1 MRAVLKSRIVVVRRT
16 APIQL
21 DPETVA
27 YDCQQA
33 RWYFRIHGGVES
45 VASFERMTLGTVA
58 ETVTETAMTT
68 STAAAFVVSAVVA
81 TMSVVGMEIGGVIA
95 T

>member
-58 ETVTETAMTT
+58 ETVTAPARPP
-68 STAAAFVVSAVVA
+68 STAAALVVAAVVA
-81 TMSVVGMEIGGVIA
+81 TLSGVGRERGGVMA